1 MEEKV
6 NAISQEVA
14 LFQSRQLAQNNEVGK
29 QLKKLENDLWAV
41 REDLA
46 SRIKILEEARLRQIQ
61 LNSRFETAITYVEK
75 NKISQVPKRSFW
87 DFFKK

>member
-41 REDLA
+41 RD
-46 SRIKILEEARLRQIQ
+46 RVKVLEEIRIVQKRI
-61 LNSRFETAITYVEK
+61 NSDLLQDKEK
-75 NKISQVPKRSFW
+75 NTIKKPFSILGWLWPKRE
-87 DFFKK
+87 